1 MVTTLPCSGAYYVF
15 ILGSGNVLAG
25 PCRLA
30 VVLARHSFRLPV
42 SVSYGLARAGDPG
55 FTFLCS
61 TDPFSIPLL
70 VFNEAP
76 LSVYSSTLATWLRFS
91 SESIRPATLSQALGP
106 GYLRQSLHPS
116 VQGGAS
122 RRLGL
127 NTWPAFS
134 RARRT
139 HRARK
144 RPCRCRSATM
154 PSPSSNEHF
163 LASDVA
169 RAPLRVD

>member
-1 MVTTLPCSGAYYVF
+1 MVTTLTCSGAYYVF

-91 SESIRPATLSQALGP
+91 SESIRPATLSQGLGAGIP
-106 GYLRQSLHPS
+106 EAIAASFG
-116 VQGGAS
+116 S
-122 RRLGL
+122 RRRLP
-127 NTWPAFS
+127 TIRF
-134 RARRT
+134 
-139 HRARK
+139 
-144 RPCRCRSATM
+144 
-154 PSPSSNEHF
+154 EH
-163 LASDVA
+163 LASFLSGAQDS
-169 RAPLRVD
+169 